1 MRKQNAEKKWTQ
13 KSKID
18 HNPSEV
24 TTHSRDKTKSN
35 KVADGKDRSI
45 VTGCKSNSLG
55 LSANAPL
62 FPDTTMV
69 LTGESGGRPEWVAEC
84 EKDRDTKD
92 KTYNDNPSEV
102 TTHSG
107 DKTRS
112 NKVADGKDR
121 SKVTGCKSN
130 SLGLS
135 ANAPLFR
142 TLQWC

>member
-24 TTHSRDKTKSN
+24 TTHSGDKTRSN

-69 LTGESGGRPEWVAEC
+69 LTGESGGRPDGEAERD
-84 EKDRDTKD
+84 EKGSRNESSDSRDTKSPGMGPPGIIEISVHEYVD
-92 KTYNDNPSEV
+92 P
-102 TTHSG
+102 
-107 DKTRS
+107 
-112 NKVADGKDR
+112 
-121 SKVTGCKSN
+121 
-130 SLGLS
+130 
-135 ANAPLFR
+135 
-142 TLQWC
+142 

>member
-55 LSANAPL
+55 LSVCLFVCLFKRTAIRGRLISCNFKQRAPVDL
-62 FPDTTMV
+62 DIPT
-69 LTGESGGRPEWVAEC
+69 
-84 EKDRDTKD
+84 
-92 KTYNDNPSEV
+92 
-102 TTHSG
+102 
-107 DKTRS
+107 
-112 NKVADGKDR
+112 
-121 SKVTGCKSN
+121 SKNNFTVFY
-130 SLGLS
+130 SLML
-135 ANAPLFR
+135 LER
-142 TLQWC
+142 I